1 MEVVEGRMQD
11 LITLAGGRFLP
22 GEFFPHLFKDFDVV
36 QFQVEQDRLDH
47 LTVRVVRGP
56 TLSDQHL
63 DYLLAKIRDYTKG
76 AVQLD
81 VEFCQRIPTTASGKF
96 RYTISHVPPQ
106 LARSK
111 EVAHA

>member
-1 MEVVEGRMQD
+1 MEVVEGRVQD

-47 LTVRVVRGP
+47 LTIRIVRGAA
-56 TLSDQHL
+56 LSDQHL

-81 VEFCQRIPTTASGKF
+81 VEFCQRIPTTVSGKF
-96 RYTISHVPPQ
+96 RYTVSHVPPQ
-106 LARSK
+106 LAQAK
-111 EVAHA
+111 EAANV